1 MAHKK
6 FTSIFIFISSRSSSV
21 KSGLSKIFIQA
32 VFARFSVPIKI
43 LQKYFLSFRHGLI
56 KLPSMD
62 LERKLS
68 SSSSAICLSSD
79 MSTFANQLAKRH
91 SSLKNHEKGKSWILP
106 NFPTAWT
113 RVWQCSWNH
122 IQSWIVKKTDCISV
136 NSYFHRH

>member
-1 MAHKK
+1 MTHKK

-91 SSLKNHEKGKSWILP
+91 SSFKNHEKK
-106 NFPTAWT
+106 
-113 RVWQCSWNH
+113 NH
-122 IQSWIVKKTDCISV
+122 ESYRISQQLELGCDYV
-136 NSYFHRH
+136 HGITFSRES